1 MLARERVLMAL
12 NHEEP
17 DRVPIDLGST
27 PVSGICR
34 NAYVH
39 LLTSLGLPPRQI
51 RVVDI
56 LQQLAG
62 LDEDVLQ
69 ALEVDFRPIMTNPP
83 AAFRLQVRDEG
94 DYETYYDQW
103 SAKLSRP
110 KVGGYYFDYVEHPI
124 KNSTLQALE
133 RYSWPD
139 PDDPSRY
146 DGLREQ
152 ARSLR
157 ERIAHAL
164 VGTCDL
170 GTDILARPQ
179 WIRGYAASMLDLAA
193 DPDFAEAFLERL
205 TQIAVRAWSRFLDQ
219 VGEYLDVAAFYDDL
233 GMQDRPLISP
243 AMYRRLV
250 KPRHARIIETIKART
265 KAKVFMHSCGAVSEF
280 IPDIIEIGV
289 DILNP
294 VQVSAAGMDDTAE
307 LKRRY
312 GQHLTFWGGACDSQ
326 RVLPFGTLAEIQE
339 ETRRRIA
346 DLAPGGGF
354 VFAPIHNIQDDISGE
369 KTLALYRTAL
379 EQGRYPIGRA
389 PTKRDR
395 E

>member
-27 PVSGICR
+27 QVTGICR
-34 NAYVH
+34 NAYAD
-39 LLTSLGLPPRQI
+39 LLACLGLSGREIQI
-51 RVVDI
+51 VDM
-56 LQQLAG
+56 LQQLARV
-62 LDEDVLQ
+62 DEDVLQ
-69 ALEVDFRPIMTNPP
+69 ALEVDFRPIQSNPP
-83 AAFRLQVRDEG
+83 AGYRLQVRDEG

-103 SAKLSRP
+103 GAKLRRP
-110 KVGGYYFDYVEHPI
+110 KAGGHYFDYVEYPI
-124 KNSTLQALE
+124 KESTLEALE

-146 DGLREQ
+146 EGLRERAQ
-152 ARSLR
+152 ALR
-157 ERIAHAL
+157 ERTPYAL
-164 VGTCDL
+164 VGECGL
-170 GTDILARPQ
+170 GGDILARPQ
-179 WIRGYAASMLDLAA
+179 WIRGYAESMLDLAA
-193 DPDFAEAFLERL
+193 HPDFAEAFLERV
-205 TQIAVRAWSRFLDQ
+205 TQIAVRAWSRFLDE
-219 VGEYLDVAAFYDDL
+219 VGEFLDVAAFGDDV

-250 KPRHARIIETIKART
+250 KPRHARIIEAIKART
-265 KAKVFMHSCGAVSEF
+265 KAKVFMHSCGAISEF

-294 VQVSAAGMDDTAE
+294 VQVSATGMGDTAE

-312 GQHLTFWGGACDSQ
+312 GQHLTFWGGTCDSQ
-326 RVLPFGTLAEIQE
+326 RVLPFGTLAEVQE

-354 VFAPIHNIQDDISGE
+354 VFAPIHNIQDDISSE

-379 EQGRYPIGRA
+379 EHGRYPIGRA
-389 PTKRDR
+389 PTER
-395 E
+395 ERQ

>member
-1 MLARERVLMAL
+1 MLARERVHMAL

-27 PVSGICR
+27 PVTGICR
-34 NAYVH
+34 NAYAS
-39 LLTSLGLPPRQI
+39 LLACLGLSGREIQ
-51 RVVDI
+51 VVDI

-62 LDEDVLQ
+62 VDEDVLQ
-69 ALEVDFRPIMTNPP
+69 ALEVDFRPIQTNPP
-83 AAFRLQVRDEG
+83 AGFRLQVRDEG
-94 DYETYYDQW
+94 DYEVYYDQW
-103 SAKLSRP
+103 GAKLSRP
-110 KVGGYYFDYVEHPI
+110 KVGGHYFDYVEYPI
-124 KNSTLQALE
+124 KESTLQALE

-146 DGLREQ
+146 AGLRER
-152 ARSLR
+152 ARTLR
-157 ERIAHAL
+157 EQMPYAL
-164 VGTCDL
+164 VGICDL
-170 GTDILARPQ
+170 ATDILARPQ
-179 WIRGYAASMLDLAA
+179 WIRGYAESMLDLAA

-205 TQIAVRAWSRFLDQ
+205 TQIAVRAWSHFLDE
-219 VGEYLDVAAFYDDL
+219 VGEYLDVVTFYDDL

-250 KPRHARIIETIKART
+250 KPRHARIIETIKTRT
-265 KAKVFMHSCGAVSEF
+265 KAKVFMHSCGAVSEL

-289 DILNP
+289 EILNP
-294 VQVSAAGMDDTAE
+294 VQVSAAGMGNTAE

-312 GQHLTFWGGACDSQ
+312 GKNLAFWGGVCDSQ

-339 ETRRRIA
+339 ETRQRIS

-354 VFAPIHNIQDDISGE
+354 VFAPIHNIQDDVPGE

-379 EQGRYPIGRA
+379 EHGRYPI
-389 PTKRDR
+389 
-395 E
+395 

>member
-27 PVSGICR
+27 PVSAICR
-34 NAYVH
+34 NAYAD
-39 LLTSLGLPPRQI
+39 LIACLGLPEREVQI
-51 RVVDI
+51 VDMV
-56 LQQLAG
+56 QQLAG
-62 LDEDVLQ
+62 VDEDVLR
-69 ALEVDFRPIMTNPP
+69 ALEVDFRPTQTTQP
-83 AAFRLQVRDEG
+83 AAYRLQVRDEG

-103 SAKLSRP
+103 GAKLSRP
-110 KVGGYYFDYVEHPI
+110 KVGGHYFDYVECPI
-124 KNSTLQALE
+124 KEPTLQALE
-133 RYSWPD
+133 RYSWPN

-146 DGLREQ
+146 EGLREQ
-152 ARSLR
+152 ARALH
-157 ERIAHAL
+157 ERTPYAL
-164 VGTCDL
+164 VGTCEL
-170 GTDILARPQ
+170 GSDILARPQ

-205 TQIAVRAWSRFLDQ
+205 TQIAVRAWSRFLEE

-250 KPRHARIIETIKART
+250 KPRHARIIEAIKART
-265 KAKVFMHSCGAVSEF
+265 KAKVFMHSCGAISEF

-294 VQVSAAGMDDTAE
+294 VQVSAAGMSDTAD

-312 GQHLTFWGGACDSQ
+312 GRHLTFWGGACDSQ
-326 RVLPFGTLAEIQE
+326 QVLPFGTLAEVRE
-339 ETRRRIA
+339 ETQRRIA

-379 EQGRYPIGRA
+379 EHGRYPTGRE
-389 PTKRDR
+389 R
-395 E
+395 